1 MYFIYSGIIA
11 DYTKENKQIDTEQQ
25 TKKDDLIK
33 LSTRHAKKKSM
44 NIKDY

>member
-25 TKKDDLIK
+25 TKIGQL
-33 LSTRHAKKKSM
+33 A
-44 NIKDY
+44 N